1 MSTLCVHFLFCWR
14 QRIRRTILIT
24 KGCVYLLVV
33 ELIHFLSQ
41 DTMCW
46 TSVLWR
52 FLHLAVFSNK
62 IRDWWE
68 VCFSYVK
75 LVNSHCERRCPHSRL
90 PLLEEFDLKIDSYET
105 VQAHIFL
112 RKLYVSPDH
121 SYLSLKTA
129 HLYLH
134 WRAFP
139 IVTDYKNVYENCESS
154 CSRHWY
160 K

>member
-1 MSTLCVHFLFCWR
+1 MSISWLLNSFTFLAKTQC
-14 QRIRRTILIT
+14 
-24 KGCVYLLVV
+24 V
-33 ELIHFLSQ
+33 ELPCFGGFYTWQ
-41 DTMCW
+41 F
-46 TSVLWR
+46 SVIR
-52 FLHLAVFSNK
+52 FG
-62 IRDWWE
+62 IGRE

-139 IVTDYKNVYENCESS
+139 IVRDYKNAYENCESS